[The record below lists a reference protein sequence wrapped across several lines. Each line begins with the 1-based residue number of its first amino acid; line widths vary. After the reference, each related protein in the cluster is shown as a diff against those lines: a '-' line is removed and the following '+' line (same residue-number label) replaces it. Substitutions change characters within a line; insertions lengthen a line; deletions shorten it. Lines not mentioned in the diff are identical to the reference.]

1 MRPYRLRAAAP
12 LRWHWRPARRAAS
25 AGARSPAP
33 PAARYRAVTQRFPEA
48 LQWSALTAAA
58 RVEAS
63 SGAQADESLGKELG
77 RDALAASHQRGG
89 HAYLHALD
97 LTGLAGV
104 TRTGGKRQGGG
115 EGEPSGRVRQ
125 RYPDQ
130 GLIQARCSAAT
141 SRRMRLLCGPSC
153 WAQPSCAEKDVIR
166 GRSCTHVDS
175 PSVSRGSPNPPKQL
189 QQTYYGVWRSPV
201 ARLLW
206 EQEVPGSNPGAPI
219 SGNAEPT
226 VERARIR
233 SPALGRARPL

>member
-12 LRWHWRPARRAAS
+12 RRWHWRPARRAAS

-130 GLIQARCSAAT
+130 GHHSSSLLRCYQPPDEATMLTVVLGAAELRGK
-141 SRRMRLLCGPSC
+141 RR
-153 WAQPSCAEKDVIR
+153 
-166 GRSCTHVDS
+166 DS
-175 PSVSRGSPNPPKQL
+175 WSFL
-189 QQTYYGVWRSPV
+189 HTC
-201 ARLLW
+201 
-206 EQEVPGSNPGAPI
+206 
-219 SGNAEPT
+219 
-226 VERARIR
+226 
-233 SPALGRARPL
+233 